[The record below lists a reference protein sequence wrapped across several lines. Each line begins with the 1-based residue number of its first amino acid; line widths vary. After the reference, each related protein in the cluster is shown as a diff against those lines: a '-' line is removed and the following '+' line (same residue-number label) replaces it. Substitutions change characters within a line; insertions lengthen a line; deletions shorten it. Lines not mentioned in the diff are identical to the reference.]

1 MFLHK
6 TPSFLFRMFPSL
18 VWRVS
23 TEARAIHL
31 TFDDGP
37 IPELTSWVLDT
48 LNQFDAKAT
57 FFCVGENVEKHP
69 EIFKQVINAG
79 HSVGNHTFNHL
90 NGWKTDNLSYLKN
103 WLKADEVMRQY
114 VQTDLFRPPYGR
126 MNFRQMRQ
134 LKHKRVVM
142 WDVLSGDFSSE
153 IPPERI
159 LEKSIA
165 STVAGSVVVFHDN
178 IKATDNLK
186 FVLPKYLAHFTEQGY
201 TFSAL

>member
-23 TEARAIHL
+23 TEAKVIHL

-48 LNQFDAKAT
+48 LSQFGAKAT
-57 FFCVGENVEKHP
+57 FFCVGENVKKYP
-69 EIFKQVINAG
+69 EIFKQVIAAG

-90 NGWKTDNLSYLKN
+90 NGWKTDNLTYLKN
-103 WLKADEVMRQY
+103 TLKADEVMEQY

-153 IPPERI
+153 IPPEQI